1 LTNDRP
7 KDIDNNTLE
16 DLLREI
22 LLRLEDLP
30 QIESK
35 TWMSIREAAIYLSIS
50 QSQLRNLINSG
61 RLPSK
66 KFYPEKSRS
75 KILLNKRQI
84 DLSIMLERN
93 SLRRKP
99 TRAELKRIE
108 GLI

>member
-1 LTNDRP
+1 MTNDRP

-22 LLRLEDLP
+22 LLRLEELP
-30 QIESK
+30 HFESK
-35 TWMSIREAAIYLSIS
+35 TWMSVSEAANYMSIS
-50 QSQLRNLINSG
+50 QSQLRNLLKSG
-61 RLPSK
+61 RLPYK
-66 KFYPEKSRS
+66 KLYPEKSRS
-75 KILLNKRQI
+75 KILLNKRQL

-99 TRAELKRIE
+99 TRAELKSIE